1 MSILTSNSGLNKF
14 FLGLLLTV
22 AVLPIAAA
30 CPAWSASFSV
40 QAETKVDSKV
50 SGTQAPPAR
59 EDRFMGTG
67 NSSTGGFS
75 STYTDPQTG
84 DIVTRVVPPAQQNLH
99 QSPVPIYIYPQVE
112 PNWPPQNSARPR
124 PVLPQD
130 PYTPVRPS
138 GPSLFS
144 PDGR

>member
-1 MSILTSNSGLNKF
+1 MSMLINNSGLNKF
-14 FLGLLLTV
+14 FLGLLFTAIVGLLS
-22 AVLPIAAA
+22 AV

-40 QAETKVDSKV
+40 QADTRVDSKG

-67 NSSTGGFS
+67 NSSAGGFS

-84 DIVTRVVPPAQQNLH
+84 DIVTKVVPPAQQNT
-99 QSPVPIYIYPQVE
+99 QQPPVPIYIYPQVE
-112 PNWPPQNSARPR
+112 PNWPPQNEARPR

-138 GPSLFS
+138 NPSLYS
-144 PDGR
+144 PYGR